1 MFRSSSMSSATLRQQ
16 HAFGPLPGHVLFN
29 RLGRSLFTFLCGYST
44 TSVFFLFAR
53 ILVPTDGSVGRHSS
67 SRVTCSRYLSPH
79 NKPCLPPGH
88 QCFRFTQHSDVMSPE
103 AARRQFFCPPP
114 PDGRALSARAVS
126 LCRRHSFS
134 SLSSPFPLPLSG
146 VEYSACAGAL
156 RAHLAHLAHG
166 AVLPYLRFI
175 PLGRNVR
182 NGVRR
187 ALDSLHLILAP
198 HSATR
203 NEPAAPRVK
212 AWECMIISPDGSRRP
227 I

>member
-1 MFRSSSMSSATLRQQ
+1 
-16 HAFGPLPGHVLFN
+16 
-29 RLGRSLFTFLCGYST
+29 
-44 TSVFFLFAR
+44 
-53 ILVPTDGSVGRHSS
+53 
-67 SRVTCSRYLSPH
+67 
-79 NKPCLPPGH
+79 
-88 QCFRFTQHSDVMSPE
+88 MSPR
-103 AARRQFFCPPP
+103 AARRRFFCPPP

-156 RAHLAHLAHG
+156 RAHLAHLAHTCATFRCAEAGRSVHLAHLAHG